1 MTDLWNAHDPLG
13 EALHALRM
21 NQSAFYLTEFTA
33 PWGLAMP
40 VGCTNFYL
48 VLEGELELR
57 VTAPDVIP
65 LSSGDLALVLHGA
78 PYRLASNALAPD
90 RRPDELEEHCLSP
103 RLRLLRQG
111 GGSTLT
117 RFFCGALRFDSPLA
131 YELIRHLPKGLVLRA
146 GNASARA
153 QFLTL
158 TQWIEAE
165 AAAMRPGWETVCTR
179 LADILIIQALRG
191 WLAEQPETGWL
202 GALRDPR
209 LSQAIAAMHRDPARP
224 WSLAE
229 LAREAAMSR
238 SAFAER
244 FRRQLGEA
252 PMQYLTRARM
262 LQALAR
268 LRDSDAGISEL
279 ATAAGYS
286 SEAAFHRAFRRC
298 TGLTPGAAR
307 RVPKTEAP

>member
-1 MTDLWNAHDPLG
+1 MNDLWKIYDPLG
-13 EALHALRM
+13 EALHALHM
-21 NQSAFYLTEFTA
+21 SQSSFYLTEFTA

-40 VGCTNFYL
+40 AGCTNLYL
-48 VLEGELELR
+48 VLEGQLELT
-57 VTAPDVIP
+57 VEPSEKILLTT
-65 LSSGDLALVLHGA
+65 GDLALVLHGE
-78 PYRLASNALAPD
+78 PYRLASDISAPD
-90 RRPDELEEHCLSP
+90 KSPPQLDTECLSP
-103 RLRLLRQG
+103 RLRLMRQG
-111 GGSTLT
+111 GGGELT

-131 YELIRHLPKGLVLRA
+131 YELIRHLPKGLVVRA
-146 GNASARA
+146 GDAD
-153 QFLTL
+153 
-158 TQWIEAE
+158 TQANLLALIQLIEAE

-191 WLAEQPETGWL
+191 WLADQPETGWL

-209 LSQAIAAMHRDPARP
+209 LSRAIVAMHREPARP
-224 WSLAE
+224 WSLAD
-229 LAREAAMSR
+229 LAREAVMSR

-244 FRRQLGEA
+244 FRSQLGEA

-279 ATAAGYS
+279 AADAGYS
-286 SEAAFHRAFRRC
+286 SEAAFHRAFRRF

-307 RVPKTEAP
+307 RVRPVTE